1 MKHSWPSLPV
11 VFVYLCFMLFLI
23 LAAEYWRYAGNDIA
37 SYSDSTRSSTLYDK
51 YCVHYNMIAPKFTD
65 FDRIT
70 QIVHV
75 SADVLDKRIIEQV
88 ENWDGP
94 VSMSVVLRSVAQ
106 YHCTARFLKKI
117 RRLSADVER
126 HLRAHLV
133 FPKTLTTNCSAP
145 FIPPSLSSASEC
157 EKHQVPSVE
166 QIALYPANIA
176 RNIAR
181 IFSASKYIVIADYEH
196 FFSKGFEKTVRAVAH
211 SRLAEKPRTM
221 LVYRIF
227 EVDERVKELPQIKT
241 EHNSPTSWANAFT
254 TVPCRSFVSP
264 FSHPVLSISAIIN
277 HPSTGLIPHLFRY
290 TRWNW
295 EPQFVSH
302 WQIPLHDENFPFQLR
317 DNTVLRWEM
326 CRANYTIDVLDD
338 VFVFHRGIKRMS
350 VGGKVLA
357 VQKRNAARFERAL
370 LAFKERMNNSY
381 PNTAKLCPPLQR

>member
-227 EVDERVKELPQIKT
+227 EVDERVKELPQNKT
-241 EHNSPTSWANAFT
+241 DLYELYQSGAAVVFHSLYYPGA
-254 TVPCRSFVSP
+254 
-264 FSHPVLSISAIIN
+264 HDIGGLSEWFRKNESVD
-277 HPSTGLIPHLFRY
+277 GLFMKDLRY